1 MDRHELANDVRTR
14 VACAACFCM
23 LCSGSSISSLLHL
36 SSIQC
41 LPYSAMSTP
50 TFQVGSNEDDE
61 EHETD
66 GEDEEQE
73 RVDVEEKRTGTVTTL
88 VNKKY

>member
-1 MDRHELANDVRTR
+1 
-14 VACAACFCM
+14 
-23 LCSGSSISSLLHL
+23 
-36 SSIQC
+36 
-41 LPYSAMSTP
+41 MSTP